1 MAADLAVRIAAAIWS
16 STGPSITL
24 VDDFNVAIRSP
35 SPAAIVQVVAD
46 AASIASVA
54 NPHAK
59 LVALGLNVAVIMLRH
74 PSRNPTRD
82 AQTSLGRGGRRV

>member
-1 MAADLAVRIAAAIWS
+1 MLPEITWRLVAALVVSTGQSPIAGDISAAI
-16 STGPSITL
+16 
-24 VDDFNVAIRSP
+24 ASP
-35 SPAAIVQVVAD
+35 SPAAIVQVAAD
-46 AASIASVA
+46 AASIASFA

-82 AQTSLGRGGRRV
+82 AQTSLGRGGRRA